1 LGETQLFEASAVQG
15 YERSIVSISLE
26 YFFSI
31 YLIDSLISVLTE
43 ITKTTRLVHWSP
55 PVKNKTS
62 PLSNKFK
69 NLDPELTRFIE
80 SMGMYF
86 ESYGIP
92 RIGGRILGLLLVA
105 HEPLSAERIASI
117 LQVSRASI
125 STNFRVLLTSG
136 LAEKVTFPGDRTT
149 YFVFPESGL
158 EKTLTVEVQGITA
171 MKRIVQQGLNALPSE
186 DSARGRMQEMV
197 DWADF
202 LIELYQKALTDWQAR
217 S

>member
-1 LGETQLFEASAVQG
+1 MNKNTSA
-15 YERSIVSISLE
+15 
-26 YFFSI
+26 
-31 YLIDSLISVLTE
+31 
-43 ITKTTRLVHWSP
+43 
-55 PVKNKTS
+55 PVD
-62 PLSNKFK
+62 KFK
-69 NLDPELTRFIE
+69 KLDPELVRFME

-92 RIGGRILGLLLVA
+92 RIGGRILGLLLIA
-105 HEPLSAERIASI
+105 HEPLSADRIASI
-117 LQVSRASI
+117 LKVSRASI

-158 EKTLTVEVQGITA
+158 EKTLLVEIQGINA
-171 MKRIVQQGLNALPSE
+171 LKRLVQQGLNALPSD
-186 DSARGRMQEMV
+186 DSARDRMQEMV

-202 LIELYQKALTDWQAR
+202 LMKLYQKALMDWQQR